1 MARKNKNLYL
11 FLILFIISFFI
22 NLNKVSAA
30 TLNFSPSS
38 GTYDIGDVIKIEISV
53 SSAQSI
59 NAISGNVFFPN
70 DILSLSSLSKD
81 SSIIN
86 LWTHEPSFSGN
97 NGLINFEGVIFNGY
111 SGKNGNIIT
120 LFFNVKS
127 EGTAILKF
135 SDVSILA
142 NDGKG
147 TDIFSGKVTNG
158 NINVKEK
165 IKINKRESIISCL
178 PENKF
183 GSNLEAGDSKI
194 KSNIVCVA
202 MNATKKIREIEIS
215 NDLISNSLLVAVIII
230 FVIIISVIIIYFF
243 LLIFRLKR
251 YFRFTLLKIESLIS
265 KNFNKLEKDANFKKR
280 DQKDPKNDTINVD
293 TKEVKKIIIEEIEEI
308 KKEI

>member
-38 GTYDIGDVIKIEISV
+38 GTYSIGDVIKIDVSIS
-53 SSAQSI
+53 SDQSI

-70 DILSLSSLSKD
+70 NILFLTSLSKD

-86 LWTHEPSFSGN
+86 LWTHDPSFSN
-97 NGLINFEGVIFNGY
+97 DDGLINFEGVIFNGY

-127 EGTAILKF
+127 EGNAILKF

-147 TDIFSGKVTNG
+147 TDIFSGKVING
-158 NINVKEK
+158 YFNIKEK
-165 IKINKRESIISCL
+165 IKISKKESIISCVL
-178 PENKF
+178 ENKF
-183 GSNLEAGDSKI
+183 GSNLEVENFKI

-230 FVIIISVIIIYFF
+230 FVIIISIIIIYFF

-265 KNFNKLEKDANFKKR
+265 KNFNKLEKDANFKKG
-280 DQKDPKNDTINVD
+280 DQKDLKSDTIKID

-308 KKEI
+308 KKKI